1 MRLALAATLALSPL
15 AASAGPPAGSAPA
28 PKSDGPAA
36 APAEPR
42 SADRMNLFGQPGH
55 CQPFEAQIAQA
66 NKRLGGTRLDREPP
80 GHAFLA
86 VDRNVSGCHELTFV
100 SEERGGGPRP

>member
-15 AASAGPPAGSAPA
+15 AASAGPPAGSAPSS
-28 PKSDGPAA
+28 KDGAGAA
-36 APAEPR
+36 VRSEPR
-42 SADRMNLFGQPGH
+42 SADRMNLFGQPGR

-100 SEERGGGPRP
+100 SEERVGGPRH

>member
-1 MRLALAATLALSPL
+1 MRLALAAILALSPL

-28 PKSDGPAA
+28 DAGAA
-36 APAEPR
+36 VRTEPR

-55 CQPFEAQIAQA
+55 CRSFQAQIAQA

-100 SEERGGGPRP
+100 SEERVGGPRP

>member
-15 AASAGPPAGSAPA
+15 TASAGPPAGSAPSS
-28 PKSDGPAA
+28 KDGAGAA
-36 APAEPR
+36 VRSEPR

-55 CQPFEAQIAQA
+55 CRSFQAQIAQA

-86 VDRNVSGCHELTFV
+86 VDRNGSGCHELTFV